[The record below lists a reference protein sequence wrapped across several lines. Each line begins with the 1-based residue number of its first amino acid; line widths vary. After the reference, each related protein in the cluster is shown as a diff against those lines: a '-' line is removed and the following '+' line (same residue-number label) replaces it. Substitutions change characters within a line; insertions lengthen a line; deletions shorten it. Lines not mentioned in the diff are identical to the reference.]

1 VNGGRLVAYGW
12 GLTLVLCSIWPA
24 FRTPTVDSYP
34 LSTYPM
40 FSQRRGQPW
49 LHRMLALDDS
59 GAPFPLA
66 PKLIANAE
74 TLQAAVT
81 VRRAVDGGKGAMKD
95 LCSEVAARVS
105 RDPELSKVRRLQIQ
119 AVQYDPIEYFVSG
132 RVPMAART
140 LQTCRVRR

>member
-1 VNGGRLVAYGW
+1 MNGERLVAYGW

-24 FRTPTVDSYP
+24 FRTPSVDSYP

-59 GAPFPLA
+59 GVGFPLA

-95 LCSEVAARVS
+95 LCTEVAARVG
-105 RDPELSKVRRLQIQ
+105 RDPELAGVRRLQIQ
-119 AVQYDPIEYFVSG
+119 AVQYDPIEYFVGG
-132 RVPMAART
+132 RVPLATRT
-140 LQTCRVRR
+140 LHSCRVRR